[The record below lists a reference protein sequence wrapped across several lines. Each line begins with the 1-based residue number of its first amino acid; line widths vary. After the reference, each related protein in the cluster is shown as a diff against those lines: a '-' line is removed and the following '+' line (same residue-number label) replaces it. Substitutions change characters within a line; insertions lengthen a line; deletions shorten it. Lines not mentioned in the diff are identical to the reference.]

1 MDDMQLSLSYAPII
15 HYDLD
20 ETIPLQRVGY
30 TVFREEAR
38 SDSFPKRTIRP
49 DKGGAVIE
57 YALFWDYDIQ
67 HMYDLEHIWVWVD
80 EDGYVSKAEASFHG
94 KYLML
99 WEPDMDFALPPE
111 DGHVHAFCQPGKHAF
126 LPSAELFRLI
136 PGWQESCMENAGGEV
151 LVGGPFGNTYQ
162 PTPEDDARCAAYIR
176 KHLSFTPT
184 LRFDTGKPLPAEMLC
199 TWEELKAWI
208 PARIEALCAG
218 LREADR

>member
-30 TVFREEAR
+30 TVFRE
-38 SDSFPKRTIRP
+38 
-49 DKGGAVIE
+49 
-57 YALFWDYDIQ
+57 
-67 HMYDLEHIWVWVD
+67 
-80 EDGYVSKAEASFHG
+80 
-94 KYLML
+94 
-99 WEPDMDFALPPE
+99 
-111 DGHVHAFCQPGKHAF
+111 
-126 LPSAELFRLI
+126 
-136 PGWQESCMENAGGEV
+136 
-151 LVGGPFGNTYQ
+151 
-162 PTPEDDARCAAYIR
+162 
-176 KHLSFTPT
+176 HLAFTPT